1 MPVRRAV
8 CLCVVGLDSANAREG
23 NSHSFIETTRLMS
36 SVSFPLWPGLS
47 EPSQAHRP
55 LGSLTGNGFELLRG
69 SDTLPGGRGGAV
81 GHWLVTPGVVR
92 GWLPGKKGGEGGSS
106 PWTGDPWVAH
116 GGQGS
121 SRQSECP
128 MRLRPGSRPLNFF
141 SLLFAST
148 ASSQAGR
155 RLCCSTGVAELSVPG
170 KPSFRQLLLGTAA
183 VMGVQGTRRVCD
195 L

>member
-8 CLCVVGLDSANAREG
+8 CLCVVGLDGANAREG

-128 MRLRPGSRPLNFF
+128 MRQTWEQDSQF
-141 SLLFAST
+141 LFT
-148 ASSQAGR
+148 PFCFHGKF
-155 RLCCSTGVAELSVPG
+155 TGWPATVLQHG
-170 KPSFRQLLLGTAA
+170 G
-183 VMGVQGTRRVCD
+183 G
-195 L
+195 